1 MTALPAVAELVE
13 LHKDAPFT
21 IIGINTDRDKD
32 DYAKKAEGANVTWR
46 NAWMGFPIG
55 DAFGVTGYPT
65 VILIDK
71 DGVARWQ
78 GHFFEGNEEFDTLL
92 AKLIEDAKQAAK

>member
-1 MTALPAVAELVE
+1 VTSLPEVAKLVE
-13 LHKDAPFT
+13 LHQDAPFT
-21 IIGINTDRDKD
+21 MIGINTDSDKES
-32 DYAKKAEGANVTWR
+32 YLERAKGAGVTWR

-55 DAFGVTGYPT
+55 EAFGVTGYPT

-78 GHFFEGNEEFDTLL
+78 GHFFEGDQKFESLLEELL
-92 AKLIEDAKQAAK
+92 EEAKLAAK

>member
-1 MTALPAVAELVE
+1 VTALPAVGELVE
-13 LHKDAPFT
+13 LHQDAPFT
-21 IIGINTDRDKD
+21 MIGINTDSDKD
-32 DYAKKAEGANVTWR
+32 DYTKKAKDAGVTWR

-55 DAFGVTGYPT
+55 EVFGVSGYPT

-78 GHFFEGNEEFDTLL
+78 GHFFEGNAEFDALL
-92 AKLIEDAKQAAK
+92 AELIAEAELAAQ